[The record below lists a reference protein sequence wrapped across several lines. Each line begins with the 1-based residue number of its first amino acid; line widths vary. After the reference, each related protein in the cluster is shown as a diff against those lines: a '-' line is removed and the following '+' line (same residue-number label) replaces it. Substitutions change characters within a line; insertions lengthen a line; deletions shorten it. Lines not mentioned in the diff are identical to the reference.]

1 MSQFDKLT
9 VDAAAHQMLAKAKEI
24 GFLTTFDRAQ
34 AQGQRCTFG
43 NTGICCRI
51 CLQGPCRIVPQK
63 PGANKGICGA
73 SDYTI
78 VARNV
83 VRYIAGGA
91 AAHSDHGRHIAE
103 TLLHVAEGKLHDYKV
118 TDVNKLMA
126 VAKRIGVATEER
138 VVNEIAKDVALAALE
153 EFARTS
159 DDKPLTWIT
168 KTATEGRI
176 KKFNDTN
183 IMPSGI
189 NLSLA
194 GLLHQTHVGND
205 ADPVNIIF
213 SGLKVALCDL
223 DGMHLATD
231 LSDIL
236 FGTGVPVVTEA
247 NLGAIQADKVNIAVH
262 GHNPLLSQMVVA
274 AAKEMQEEAKAAGA
288 NGINLVGICCTGNEV
303 LMREGVAIATNF
315 STQELAILTGAMD
328 LMVVDVQCI
337 MPSLRSLSSCF
348 HTKIVTTMPIAKIP
362 GSYHYAFDEHN
373 AMNSSKEIIRLAI
386 QAYKERDTPKID
398 IPQIKNTV
406 VAGFS
411 LESLLNVFKAVNPDN
426 PIKVLT
432 DAITSGEIK
441 GVALFCGCNN
451 LKGAHDYNHLEIA
464 KGLAENDVFIV
475 ATGCAAQAFGKEGL
489 LSGEGVQKY
498 AGEGLKKFIA
508 RLNNKA
514 GLTTDLPLIFH
525 MGSCVDNS
533 RAMDLA
539 TLMADELGVD
549 VSDTPYVGSAPEAMS
564 EKSVAIGSWNVA
576 MGVPMH
582 VGVMPP
588 VQGSTLVYDV
598 VTKIAKDVFGG
609 YFILEEDPHKAVKTL
624 VDALEERTWKLA
636 MRTKGAAKMAE
647 TEVNTALQ
655 L

>member
-1 MSQFDKLT
+1 MSEFEKMTIDT
-9 VDAAAHQMLAKAKEI
+9 AAQQLLGKAKEI

-34 AQGQRCTFG
+34 AQGPRCTFG

-51 CLQGPCRIVPQK
+51 CLQGPCRIVPKK
-63 PGANKGICGA
+63 PGGNKGICGA

-126 VAKRIGVATEER
+126 VAKKIGVATEGRE
-138 VVNEIAKDVALAALE
+138 VNEITKDVALAALE
-153 EFARTS
+153 EFARVS
-159 DDKPLTWIT
+159 EGQPCTWIT
-168 KTATEGRI
+168 KTATEGRV

-205 ADPVNIIF
+205 ADPINIIF
-213 SGLKVALCDL
+213 SGLKVALCDY

-247 NLGAIQADKVNIAVH
+247 NLGAIKADKVNIAVH

-274 AAKEMQEEAKAAGA
+274 AAKEMQDEAKAVGA
-288 NGINLVGICCTGNEV
+288 AGINLVGICCTGNEV

-337 MPSLRSLSSCF
+337 MPSLRSLAGCF
-348 HTKIVTTMPIAKIP
+348 HTKIVTTMPIMKIP

-373 AMNSSKEIIRLAI
+373 AMNSAKEIIRLAI
-386 QAYKERDTPKID
+386 QAYKERDVQKVD

-411 LESLLNVFKAVNPDN
+411 LEAMLNIFKAINPDN

-432 DAITSGEIK
+432 DAIAAGEIK
-441 GVALFCGCNN
+441 GVALFAGCNN
-451 LKGAHDYNHLEIA
+451 LKGTHDYNHLTIA
-464 KGLAENDVFIV
+464 KELAKQDVFLV

-489 LSGEGVQKY
+489 LSGDGVQKY
-498 AGEGLKKFIA
+498 AGEGLKKFFA
-508 RLNNKA
+508 RLNEKA

-525 MGSCVDNS
+525 MGSCVDNT

-539 TLMADELGVD
+539 TMMANELGVD
-549 VSDTPYVGSAPEAMS
+549 VCDIPYVATAPEAMS
-564 EKSVAIGSWNVA
+564 EKAVAIGSWNVA
-576 MGVPMH
+576 MGVPTH

-588 VQGSTLVYDV
+588 VEGSTLVYDV
-598 VTKIAKDVFGG
+598 VTKIAEDVFGG
-609 YFILEEDPHKAVKTL
+609 FFILETDPHKAVEKL
-624 VDALEERTWKLA
+624 VETLEERKWKLA
-636 MRTKGAAKMAE
+636 MRAKGATVVDAGE
-647 TEVNTALQ
+647 
-655 L
+655 